1 MKNHFFSASKLIN
14 FVITILFLFSGI
26 DVAYGQSSQ
35 VESVQFN
42 IPESHQVGG
51 FALGTQS
58 YTFNRYSAFEAI
70 EMTAKAG
77 GRVIELYRQ
86 KVRPDEDDDTRL
98 VPGVSDEVIEA
109 VKQKLAEHD
118 IMAVNYGNI
127 PLPNDEEE
135 LRNVFDF
142 AQKLGVKAITSE
154 PSEEAMDL
162 IEEMVKEY
170 GIAVAVHNHPPR
182 PDRPNYRHWD
192 PEFVLSLVDGRDSR
206 VGVCADIGHYV
217 RSDINPV
224 ETLKLLEGRIIS
236 MHFTDVDQWGA
247 DGEDTVAGTGVID
260 LPAVLT
266 ELKRQNFGG
275 NISIEYENNWDEN
288 ITDVAQFIGFVRG
301 WAKTSDNK

>member
-1 MKNHFFSASKLIN
+1 MKNYFFSFSKLIS
-14 FVITILFLFSGI
+14 FVISILFLFAGI
-26 DVAYGQSSQ
+26 DVAYCQSS
-35 VESVQFN
+35 VIESVQFN

-58 YTFNRYSAFEAI
+58 YTFNRYSVFEAI
-70 EMTAKAG
+70 EMTEKAG
-77 GRVIELYRQ
+77 GRIIELYRQ
-86 KVRPDEDDDTRL
+86 KVWPDEDDDTRL

-182 PDRPNYRHWD
+182 PDRSNYRHWD
-192 PEFVLSLVDGRDSR
+192 PGFVLSLVEGRDSR

-247 DGEDTVAGTGVID
+247 DGEDTVAGTGVIN

-301 WAKTSDNK
+301 WAETSNNR

>member
-1 MKNHFFSASKLIN
+1 MKNYFFSASKLIS
-14 FVITILFLFSGI
+14 FVITILFLCKGI
-26 DVAYGQSSQ
+26 DVTYGQSSQ

-77 GRVIELYRQ
+77 GRIIELYRQ
-86 KVRPDEDDDTRL
+86 KVWPDEDDDTRL

-109 VKQKLAEHD
+109 VKQKLADHD

-192 PEFVLSLVDGRDSR
+192 PEFVLGLVEGRDPR

-224 ETLKLLEGRIIS
+224 ETLRMLEGRIIS
-236 MHFTDVDQWGA
+236 MHFTDVDHWGA

-301 WAKTSDNK
+301 WADTSNNK

>member
-1 MKNHFFSASKLIN
+1 MISTTMIKKIKPTTIHYFILPFLLLFTFCVNEGLSQAGSAQTDI
-14 FVITILFLFSGI
+14 
-26 DVAYGQSSQ
+26 
-35 VESVQFN
+35 ESVQFN
-42 IPESHQVGG
+42 ISDTHLVGG
-51 FALGTQS
+51 FALGSQA

-86 KVRPDEDDDTRL
+86 KVWPDENDDTRL

-118 IMAVNYGNI
+118 IIAVNYGNI

-135 LRNVFDF
+135 LRKVFDF
-142 AQKLGVKAITSE
+142 AQKLGVKAVTSE

-192 PEFVLSLVDGRDSR
+192 PEFVLSLVEGRDPR

-217 RSDINPV
+217 RTDIDPV
-224 ETLKLLEGRIIS
+224 ETLKMLEGRIIS
-236 MHFTDVDQWGA
+236 IHFTDVDQWGA
-247 DGEDTVAGTGVID
+247 EGEDTVAGTGVID

-266 ELKRQNFGG
+266 ELKSVRTSAE
-275 NISIEYENNWDEN
+275 ISPSSM
-288 ITDVAQFIGFVRG
+288 
-301 WAKTSDNK
+301 KTTGTKISLMLPSLSGL